1 MTKPYGKIYQHE
13 NNVSITPTDVYNL
26 YPIGSIYLSVNS
38 TNPSNYF
45 GGTWEQIED
54 RFLIGAGNLYNSGAI
69 GGEASVK
76 LSVSNLPEHSHS
88 GTTNVDGHHR
98 HDIAYYAADAVQAT
112 NNDYIGNSGMGW
124 STHYRLNEWLT
135 FDGNNKSAHSH
146 SFTTNNTG
154 SNTAHNNMPPYL
166 AVYMW
171 KRIA

>member
-76 LSVSNLPEHSHS
+76 LSVSNLPEPSHS

-98 HDIAYYAADAVQAT
+98 HDIA
-112 NNDYIGNSGMGW
+112 
-124 STHYRLNEWLT
+124 
-135 FDGNNKSAHSH
+135 
-146 SFTTNNTG
+146 
-154 SNTAHNNMPPYL
+154 
-166 AVYMW
+166 
-171 KRIA
+171 

>member
-1 MTKPYGKIYQHE
+1 MTKPYGKIYQHK

-45 GGTWEQIED
+45 GGTWEEIKD
-54 RFLIGAGNLYNSGAI
+54 RFLIGAGNLYDGGAI

-112 NNDYIGNSGMGW
+112 NNDYIGSSGMGW

-171 KRIA
+171 KRVA